1 MTKATPPTPPRH
13 AGKTTSQISRQ
24 HRHRRSITLDGFVR
38 HDGLIEVEAEI
49 RDTKTYAFS
58 NMDRGEIK
66 AGEALHHMRV
76 RIAVDESL
84 IIREAEAETISAP
97 YHICPSAT
105 AVFSNLVGVAI
116 ASGWQRNVRKA
127 IGTNHG
133 CTHITQLMGQ
143 VGTVV
148 MQTTFGERRRRM
160 TEENAKVGA
169 KHKGEG
175 SKPYAPPT
183 ALINTCYSY
192 RPESPVVKRLW
203 PDYGTSESGEAKSSD
218 EKTDG
223 ANKA

>member
-1 MTKATPPTPPRH
+1 MTKSTPPRH
-13 AGKTTSQISRQ
+13 

-38 HDGLIEVEAEI
+38 DDGLIEVEAEI

-148 MQTTFGERRRRM
+148 MQTMFGERRRRM

-169 KHKGEG
+169 GKQGKT
-175 SKPYAPPT
+175 YAPPT

-192 RPESPVVKRLW
+192 RPESPVVKRIW
-203 PDYGTSESGEAKSSD
+203 PEYGTSESAD
-218 EKTDG
+218 NEKTPGSD
-223 ANKA
+223 KA